1 MKKPKTVAVIDESL
15 CIGCTL
21 CREACP
27 FDAII
32 GAQQYMHTVIKSECP
47 GCGLC
52 IPPCPVNS
60 ITLKT
65 IENNSQTNYTERAKL
80 RIERLKNEK
89 LLSQN
94 QYEEQKKVI
103 LDGGSEII
111 KEVIDRLKK
120 NKKDTR
126 I

>member
-1 MKKPKTVAVIDESL
+1 M
-15 CIGCTL
+15 
-21 CREACP
+21 
-27 FDAII
+27 
-32 GAQQYMHTVIKSECP
+32 
-47 GCGLC
+47 
-52 IPPCPVNS
+52 
-60 ITLKT
+60 
-65 IENNSQTNYTERAKL
+65 

-94 QYEEQKKVI
+94 QYEEQKKII

-111 KEVIDRLKK
+111 EEVIDRLKK

>member
-1 MKKPKTVAVIDESL
+1 MKKPKTVAIIDESL

-52 IPPCPVNS
+52 IPPCPVNC
-60 ITLKT
+60 ITLKA
-65 IENNSQTNYTERAKL
+65 IENNSRTNYTERAKL

-103 LDGGSEII
+103 IEGGSEII
-111 KEVIDRLKK
+111 EEVIDRLKK

>member
-52 IPPCPVNS
+52 IPPCPVNC

-65 IENNSQTNYTERAKL
+65 I
-80 RIERLKNEK
+80 
-89 LLSQN
+89 
-94 QYEEQKKVI
+94 
-103 LDGGSEII
+103 
-111 KEVIDRLKK
+111 
-120 NKKDTR
+120 
-126 I
+126 

>member
-52 IPPCPVNS
+52 ISPCPVNC

-65 IENNSQTNYTERAKL
+65 IKNNSQTNYTGRAKL

-111 KEVIDRLKK
+111 EEVIVRLKK

>member
-1 MKKPKTVAVIDESL
+1 MKKPKSVAIIYESL

-52 IPPCPVNS
+52 ISPCPVNC

-111 KEVIDRLKK
+111 EEVIDRLKK

>member
-1 MKKPKTVAVIDESL
+1 MYHSKGNVTICCIL
-15 CIGCTL
+15 C
-21 CREACP
+21 
-27 FDAII
+27 
-32 GAQQYMHTVIKSECP
+32 H
-47 GCGLC
+47 
-52 IPPCPVNS
+52 
-60 ITLKT
+60 
-65 IENNSQTNYTERAKL
+65 ENNSQTNYTERAKL

-103 LDGGSEII
+103 LDGGSVII
-111 KEVIDRLKK
+111 EEVIDRLKK